1 MMVTAI
7 WVALIILAIWFG
19 FVLFRD
25 FIKNKDN
32 LENVSWVKTAVIG
45 FIVNFFDVLGIGA
58 FAPQTALLKLTKQ
71 TEDRIL
77 PGTLNAAN
85 TIPVLIEAIIFIK
98 IIEVGSVTLIAM
110 LLAAAIGAVIGA
122 GIVSKLPEKVIQIT
136 MGVALLITA
145 YFMLAGQLHWM
156 PGGGDAIALTGSK
169 LIIAVVVNFIL
180 GALMTAGIGLY
191 APCMA
196 LVYMLGMSP
205 KVAFPIMMGSCAFLM
220 PPASVKFV
228 KEGAYNRKA
237 SVSMCIAG
245 TVGVLIA
252 AFLVKSLP
260 MDILRWLVIAVVIY
274 TSLVMLKS
282 AVKNKKT
289 ENLVA

>member
-1 MMVTAI
+1 MVTAI